1 MHVDEEVLAPI
12 RARYGE
18 PAVVEW
24 EGEITA
30 REFAIATYDPARM
43 HDVTL
48 FILNGARLA
57 LIRKPMFPPDIWRPP
72 GGGVKPGEDFVAAVE
87 REGLEETGLRIEL
100 ERYLVDMRA
109 RFLHE
114 WKRRAGGGEAG
125 NAELADARLPRAHDG
140 RGDRAARHGGDRGG
154 PLGDARGARRPASRA
169 APRDRPGVLALSRR
183 PTRCRARR
191 ALARTRRRR
200 SRATARCPEASG
212 RSGSSPRASGGSP
225 ES

>member
-1 MHVDEEVLAPI
+1 MHVDEEMLAPI
-12 RARYGE
+12 RARYGQ
-18 PAVVEW
+18 PAVVDW

-30 REFAIATYDPARM
+30 REFAVATYDPART

-48 FILNGARLA
+48 FIVNGPRLA

-114 WKRRAGGGEAG
+114 
-125 NAELADARLPRAHDG
+125 
-140 RGDRAARHGGDRGG
+140 
-154 PLGDARGARRPASRA
+154 LGAPPAKPA
-169 APRDRPGVLALSRR
+169 APGEMRGTLNWRTHVF
-183 PTRCRARR
+183 
-191 ALARTRRRR
+191 LARTMDEEIAPLDTEEIAEARWGTLEELAGPLRERLLATD
-200 SRATARCPEASG
+200 RAFWRYRVALHDA
-212 RSGSSPRASGGSP
+212 ALAAL
-225 ES
+225 